1 MRWPDP
7 AEREENMQD
16 MGLRGG
22 VVNADVD
29 GTAQALSVLRECRA
43 ELLCARIA
51 ALQASAALSG
61 SRAQRSREL
70 CEKIADAIVHAER
83 VAFFVEGD
91 RC

>member
-1 MRWPDP
+1 LRWLEL
-7 AEREENMQD
+7 AEREENMQH

-22 VVNADVD
+22 AVNADVD
-29 GTAQALSVLRECRA
+29 EAAQALSALRECRA
-43 ELLCARIA
+43 ELLCARLA

-61 SRAQRSREL
+61 SRAQRGREL

>member
-1 MRWPDP
+1 
-7 AEREENMQD
+7 MQD

-22 VVNADVD
+22 AAGHADVD
-29 GTAQALSVLRECRA
+29 GAAQALSTLRECRA
-43 ELLCARIA
+43 DLLCARIS
-51 ALQASAALSG
+51 ALQASATLSG
-61 SRAQRSREL
+61 SRAQRGREL